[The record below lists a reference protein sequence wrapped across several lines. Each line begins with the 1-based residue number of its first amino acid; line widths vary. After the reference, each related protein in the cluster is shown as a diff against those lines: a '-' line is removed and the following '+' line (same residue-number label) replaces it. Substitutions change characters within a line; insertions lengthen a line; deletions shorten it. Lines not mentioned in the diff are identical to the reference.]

1 MGAVPADVNEIYT
14 PHDIVGINKASKN
27 IELAEEFVKVL
38 LSEEIQSVDIEGGF
52 PVNMPAM
59 KAWID
64 DIDEEPGENAA
75 EIGVS
80 SSASATEDG
89 ERGEP
94 VEDIIRLPSKSEV
107 QSLAE
112 LGKKLVVPVQ
122 KDDIIGEMIL
132 DGAKTYFDGSR
143 SAEEAAADIAEKAD
157 TYLSE

>member
-1 MGAVPADVNEIYT
+1 M
-14 PHDIVGINKASKN
+14 
-27 IELAEEFVKVL
+27 L